1 MKIMHQVRDF
11 LDSCKQTIQK
21 NSNGVFQKTKRAL
34 FKEESQ
40 KIREQAVKIVE
51 KRLKEKGMKLSDFNE
66 EELKIMFEAEEK
78 RLLEQIHAKELEEK
92 QEKTTK
98 HFKKVWEKGEN
109 EQEK

>member
-1 MKIMHQVRDF
+1 MKITHQVRDF

-21 NSNGVFQKTKRAL
+21 NSSEVFKKTKRVL

-51 KRLKEKGMKLSDFNE
+51 KRLKKEGMKLSDFNE

-78 RLLEQIHAKELEEK
+78 RLLEQI
-92 QEKTTK
+92 QTK
-98 HFKKVWEKGEN
+98 HFKEIWEKGDN
-109 EQEK
+109 EQGK

>member
-1 MKIMHQVRDF
+1 MKIMHQVMDF

-21 NSNGVFQKTKRAL
+21 NSNEVFQKTKRAL

-51 KRLKEKGMKLSDFNE
+51 KRLKKEGMKLSDFNE

-78 RLLEQIHAKELEEK
+78 RLLEQI
-92 QEKTTK
+92 QTK
-98 HFKKVWEKGEN
+98 HFKEVWEKGDN
-109 EQEK
+109 EQER

>member
-11 LDSCKQTIQK
+11 LDFCKQTIQK
-21 NSNGVFQKTKRAL
+21 NSSEVFQKTKRAL

-51 KRLKEKGMKLSDFNE
+51 KRLKKESMKLSDFNE

-78 RLLEQIHAKELEEK
+78 RLLEQI
-92 QEKTTK
+92 QTK
-98 HFKKVWEKGEN
+98 HFKEVWEKGDN
-109 EQEK
+109 EQGK

>member
-11 LDSCKQTIQK
+11 LDSCKRTIQK
-21 NSNGVFQKTKRAL
+21 NSSEVFQKTKRAL

-51 KRLKEKGMKLSDFNE
+51 KRLKKEGMKLSDFNE

-78 RLLEQIHAKELEEK
+78 RLLEQI
-92 QEKTTK
+92 QTK
-98 HFKKVWEKGEN
+98 HFKEVWEKGDN
-109 EQEK
+109 EQGK

>member
-21 NSNGVFQKTKRAL
+21 NSSEVFQKTKRAL

-51 KRLKEKGMKLSDFNE
+51 KRLKKEGMKLSDFNE

-78 RLLEQIHAKELEEK
+78 RLLEQI
-92 QEKTTK
+92 QTK
-98 HFKKVWEKGEN
+98 HFKEVWEKGDN
-109 EQEK
+109 EQER

>member
-1 MKIMHQVRDF
+1 MKIMHQVMDF

-21 NSNGVFQKTKRAL
+21 NSNEVFQKTKRAL

-51 KRLKEKGMKLSDFNE
+51 KRLKKEGMKLSDFSE

-78 RLLEQIHAKELEEK
+78 RLLEQI
-92 QEKTTK
+92 QTK
-98 HFKKVWEKGEN
+98 HFKEVWEKGDN
-109 EQEK
+109 EQGK

>member
-1 MKIMHQVRDF
+1 MKIMHQVIDF

-21 NSNGVFQKTKRAL
+21 NSNEVFQKTKRAL

-51 KRLKEKGMKLSDFNE
+51 KRLKKEGMKLSDFNE

-78 RLLEQIHAKELEEK
+78 RLLEQI
-92 QEKTTK
+92 QTK
-98 HFKKVWEKGEN
+98 HFKEVWERGNN
-109 EQEK
+109 EQGK

>member
-1 MKIMHQVRDF
+1 MKIMHRVRDF

-21 NSNGVFQKTKRAL
+21 NSSEVFQKTKRAL

-51 KRLKEKGMKLSDFNE
+51 KRLKKEGMKLSDFNE

-78 RLLEQIHAKELEEK
+78 RLLEQI
-92 QEKTTK
+92 QTK
-98 HFKKVWEKGEN
+98 HFKEVWEKGEN
-109 EQEK
+109 EQGK

>member
-1 MKIMHQVRDF
+1 MKIMHQVMDF

-21 NSNGVFQKTKRAL
+21 NSNEVFQKTKRAL

-51 KRLKEKGMKLSDFNE
+51 KRLKKEGMKLSDFSE

-78 RLLEQIHAKELEEK
+78 RLLEQI
-92 QEKTTK
+92 QTK
-98 HFKKVWEKGEN
+98 HFKEVWERGDN
-109 EQEK
+109 EQGK

>member
-1 MKIMHQVRDF
+1 MKILNHVRDF

-21 NSNGVFQKTKRAL
+21 NSNEVFQKTKRAL

-66 EELKIMFEAEEK
+66 EELKTMFEAEEK
-78 RLLEQIHAKELEEK
+78 RLLEQI
-92 QEKTTK
+92 QTK
-98 HFKKVWEKGEN
+98 HFKEVWEKGEN
-109 EQEK
+109 EREK

>member
-21 NSNGVFQKTKRAL
+21 NSSEVFQKTKRAL
-34 FKEESQ
+34 FKEKSQ

-51 KRLKEKGMKLSDFNE
+51 KRLKKEGMKLSDFNE

-78 RLLEQIHAKELEEK
+78 RLLEQI
-92 QEKTTK
+92 QTK
-98 HFKKVWEKGEN
+98 HFKEVWEKGDN
-109 EQEK
+109 EQGK

>member
-21 NSNGVFQKTKRAL
+21 NSNEVFQKTKRAF

-51 KRLKEKGMKLSDFNE
+51 KRLKKEGMKLSDFNE

-78 RLLEQIHAKELEEK
+78 RLLEQI
-92 QEKTTK
+92 QTK
-98 HFKKVWEKGEN
+98 HFKEVWEKGDN
-109 EQEK
+109 EQGK

>member
-21 NSNGVFQKTKRAL
+21 NSSEVFQKTKRVL

-51 KRLKEKGMKLSDFNE
+51 KRLAKEGMKLSDFNE

-78 RLLEQIHAKELEEK
+78 RLLEQIHAKELKEK

-98 HFKKVWEKGEN
+98 HFKEVWEKGDN

>member
-1 MKIMHQVRDF
+1 MKIMHRVRDF

-21 NSNGVFQKTKRAL
+21 NSNEIFQKTKRAF

-78 RLLEQIHAKELEEK
+78 RLLEQI
-92 QEKTTK
+92 QTK
-98 HFKKVWEKGEN
+98 HFKEVWEKGDN
-109 EQEK
+109 EQGK

>member
-21 NSNGVFQKTKRAL
+21 NSNEIFQKTKRAL

-78 RLLEQIHAKELEEK
+78 RLLEQI
-92 QEKTTK
+92 QTK
-98 HFKKVWEKGEN
+98 HFKEVWEKGEN
-109 EQEK
+109 EQGK

>member
-1 MKIMHQVRDF
+1 MKIMHQVKDF
-11 LDSCKQTIQK
+11 LDFCKQTIHK
-21 NSNGVFQKTKRAL
+21 NSSEVFQKTKRAL

-51 KRLKEKGMKLSDFNE
+51 KRLKKEGMKLSDFNE

-78 RLLEQIHAKELEEK
+78 RLLEQI
-92 QEKTTK
+92 QTK
-98 HFKKVWEKGEN
+98 HFKEVWEKGEN

>member
-1 MKIMHQVRDF
+1 MKIMHRVRDF

-21 NSNGVFQKTKRAL
+21 NSNEIFQKTKRAL

-51 KRLKEKGMKLSDFNE
+51 KRLKKEGMKLSDFNE

-78 RLLEQIHAKELEEK
+78 RLLEQI
-92 QEKTTK
+92 QTK
-98 HFKKVWEKGEN
+98 HFKEVWEKGEN
-109 EQEK
+109 EQGK

>member
-21 NSNGVFQKTKRAL
+21 NSNEVFQKTKRVL

-51 KRLKEKGMKLSDFNE
+51 KRLKKEGMKLSDFNE

-78 RLLEQIHAKELEEK
+78 RLLEQI
-92 QEKTTK
+92 QTK
-98 HFKKVWEKGEN
+98 HFKEVWERGNN
-109 EQEK
+109 EQGK

>member
-1 MKIMHQVRDF
+1 MHQVRDF

-21 NSNGVFQKTKRAL
+21 NSSEVFQKTKRAL

-51 KRLKEKGMKLSDFNE
+51 KRLKKEGMKLSDFNE

-78 RLLEQIHAKELEEK
+78 RLLEQI
-92 QEKTTK
+92 QTK
-98 HFKKVWEKGEN
+98 HFKEVWEKGEN

>member
-21 NSNGVFQKTKRAL
+21 ILVKS
-34 FKEESQ
+34 FKKPNERFLKKESQ

-51 KRLKEKGMKLSDFNE
+51 KRLKKRGMKLSDFNE

-78 RLLEQIHAKELEEK
+78 RLLEQI
-92 QEKTTK
+92 QTK
-98 HFKKVWEKGEN
+98 HFKEVWEKGDN
-109 EQEK
+109 EQGK

>member
-21 NSNGVFQKTKRAL
+21 NSSEVFQKTKRAF

-51 KRLKEKGMKLSDFNE
+51 KRLKKEGMKLSDFNE

-78 RLLEQIHAKELEEK
+78 RLLEQIHAKELKEK

-98 HFKKVWEKGEN
+98 HFKEIWEKGDN
-109 EQEK
+109 EQGK

>member
-21 NSNGVFQKTKRAL
+21 NSSEVFQKTKRAL

-40 KIREQAVKIVE
+40 RIREQAVKIVE
-51 KRLKEKGMKLSDFNE
+51 KRLKKEGMKLSDFNE

-78 RLLEQIHAKELEEK
+78 RLLEQI
-92 QEKTTK
+92 QTK
-98 HFKKVWEKGEN
+98 HFKEVWEKGEN
-109 EQEK
+109 EQGK

>member
-21 NSNGVFQKTKRAL
+21 NSNEVFQKTKRAF

-51 KRLKEKGMKLSDFNE
+51 KRLKKESMKLSDFNE
-66 EELKIMFEAEEK
+66 KELKIMFEAEEK
-78 RLLEQIHAKELEEK
+78 RLLEQI
-92 QEKTTK
+92 QTK
-98 HFKKVWEKGEN
+98 HFKEVWEKGEN
-109 EQEK
+109 EQGK

>member
-1 MKIMHQVRDF
+1 MKIIYRVRDF

-21 NSNGVFQKTKRAL
+21 NSSEVFQKTKRAF

-51 KRLKEKGMKLSDFNE
+51 KRLKKEGMKLSDFNE

-78 RLLEQIHAKELEEK
+78 RLLEQI
-92 QEKTTK
+92 QTK
-98 HFKKVWEKGEN
+98 HFKEVWEKGDN
-109 EQEK
+109 EQGK

>member
-21 NSNGVFQKTKRAL
+21 NSNEIFQKTKRVL

-51 KRLKEKGMKLSDFNE
+51 KRLKKEGMKLSDFNE

-78 RLLEQIHAKELEEK
+78 RLLEQI
-92 QEKTTK
+92 QTK
-98 HFKKVWEKGEN
+98 HFKEVWEKGDN
-109 EQEK
+109 EQGK

>member
-21 NSNGVFQKTKRAL
+21 NSNEIFQKTKRAF

-51 KRLKEKGMKLSDFNE
+51 KRLKKEGMKLSDFNE

-78 RLLEQIHAKELEEK
+78 RLLEQI
-92 QEKTTK
+92 QTK
-98 HFKKVWEKGEN
+98 HFKEVWEKGDN
-109 EQEK
+109 EQGK

>member
-21 NSNGVFQKTKRAL
+21 NSNEIFQKTKRVL

-78 RLLEQIHAKELEEK
+78 RLLEQI
-92 QEKTTK
+92 QTK
-98 HFKKVWEKGEN
+98 HFKEVWEKGEN
-109 EQEK
+109 EQGK

>member
-21 NSNGVFQKTKRAL
+21 NSSEVFQKTKRAF

-51 KRLKEKGMKLSDFNE
+51 KRLKKEGMKLSDFNE

-78 RLLEQIHAKELEEK
+78 RLLEQI
-92 QEKTTK
+92 QTK
-98 HFKKVWEKGEN
+98 HFKEIWEKGEN

>member
-1 MKIMHQVRDF
+1 MKIMHRVRDF

-21 NSNGVFQKTKRAL
+21 NSNEIFQKTKRAL

-51 KRLKEKGMKLSDFNE
+51 KRLKKEGMKLSDFNE

-78 RLLEQIHAKELEEK
+78 RLLEQI
-92 QEKTTK
+92 QTK
-98 HFKKVWEKGEN
+98 HFKEVWEKGDN
-109 EQEK
+109 EQGK

>member
-21 NSNGVFQKTKRAL
+21 NSSEVFQKTKRVL
-34 FKEESQ
+34 FKEKSQ

-51 KRLKEKGMKLSDFNE
+51 KRLIKENMQLSDFNE

-78 RLLEQIHAKELEEK
+78 RLLEQI
-92 QEKTTK
+92 QTK
-98 HFKKVWEKGEN
+98 HFKEVWEKGDN
-109 EQEK
+109 EQGK

>member
-11 LDSCKQTIQK
+11 LDSCKQTIHK
-21 NSNGVFQKTKRAL
+21 NSSEVFQKTKRAL

-51 KRLKEKGMKLSDFNE
+51 KRLKKEGMKLSDFNE

-78 RLLEQIHAKELEEK
+78 RLLEQI
-92 QEKTTK
+92 QTK
-98 HFKKVWEKGEN
+98 HFKEVWEKGDN
-109 EQEK
+109 EQGK

>member
-11 LDSCKQTIQK
+11 LDSCKRTIQK
-21 NSNGVFQKTKRAL
+21 NSSEVFQKTKRAL

-51 KRLKEKGMKLSDFNE
+51 KRLKKESMKLSDFNE

-78 RLLEQIHAKELEEK
+78 RLLEQI
-92 QEKTTK
+92 QTK
-98 HFKKVWEKGEN
+98 HFKEVWEKGDN
-109 EQEK
+109 EQGK